1 MRPGHGPRQRSLSAS
16 SSDALY
22 HPIPQA
28 PVAANPAPRRLS
40 ISEVDVELSEA
51 EEEDVFEQPVVA
63 GYLDSRIRWVHFI
76 LGSAVLLPWN
86 TLITATPFFIS
97 RLSGTS
103 LASVFSSYLSIA
115 FTISNFGF
123 LAHATAT
130 AKQVSPARRVLTA
143 MLALAVLTLLLTLS
157 TYTHGPP
164 GLFFAFVIVNG
175 VSQAAAGSYLQT
187 SVIAVASLFGP
198 GAMQSLFSGQAA
210 VGVAVSLVQVLSA
223 AASVND
229 RSPNAPRD
237 PTTDGRAEEK
247 SAFVFFGLSFLFL
260 LVSAAAYIWMTRL
273 PAYHAVV
280 MSEDGPG
287 KGFMRP
293 SLDSDDQ
300 TTETHGLVS
309 GPHRRADTTANILR
323 IAKANLIYELS
334 VAYVFIVTL
343 AVFPPI
349 TVSIQPTNPA
359 THPLLF
365 SALHFL
371 LYNIGDFIGR
381 YLCSI
386 PSLLLWS
393 ARRLAAMSFARTIF
407 IPLFLMCN
415 LQQSDPASVTSSSTP
430 IINSD
435 IAFFV
440 LLLLFGLTNGYVCS
454 MTMISAASLEHNRR
468 LKGRKEDVDIA
479 ATVASFSLVTGLV
492 LGSIA
497 SFLVRS
503 AVCGGCNPF
512 KG

>member
-1 MRPGHGPRQRSLSAS
+1 MRPGNQKRSLSVS

-22 HPIPQA
+22 HAIPQA
-28 PVAANPAPRRLS
+28 PVAANPAPRCLS
-40 ISEVDVELSEA
+40 ISDTDVELSEA
-51 EEEDVFEQPVVA
+51 EDEDVLDEPVVA
-63 GYLDSRIRWVHFI
+63 GYLDPRIRWVHFI

-86 TLITATPFFIS
+86 ALITATPYFIS

-103 LASVFSSYLSIA
+103 LASTFSSYLSIT

-130 AKQVSPARRVLTA
+130 SKQASPARRVLSA
-143 MLALAVLTLLLTLS
+143 MMALAVLTLLLTLS

-175 VSQAAAGSYLQT
+175 IAQAGAGSYLQT

-223 AASVND
+223 AASVHD
-229 RSPNAPRD
+229 SDSPSSTIAPRD
-237 PTTDGRAEEK
+237 PITDGKAEEK

-260 LVSAAAYIWMTRL
+260 LVSAAVYVWMTRL
-273 PAYHAVV
+273 PAYNAVV

-287 KGFMRP
+287 KVVTP
-293 SLDSDDQ
+293 PADDDQ
-300 TTETHGLVS
+300 TAETHGLVS
-309 GPHRRADTTANILR
+309 SARRRPDARANIIR
-323 IAKANLIYELS
+323 VAKANLIYELS
-334 VAYVFIVTL
+334 VAYIFVVTL

-349 TVSIQPTNPA
+349 TISIHPTNPA

-386 PSLLLWS
+386 PSLLIWS

-415 LQQSDPASVTSSSTP
+415 LQQGDSSSVTSSSTP
-430 IINSD
+430 VINSD

-440 LLLLFGLTNGYVCS
+440 LLLLFGLSNGYVCS
-454 MTMISAASLEHNRR
+454 MTMMSAASLEHNRR
-468 LKGRKEDVDIA
+468 LKGRKQDIDIA

-492 LGSIA
+492 LGSAA
-497 SFLVRS
+497 SFAVRS